1 MSKHEHATLS
11 AWQREEDGSYKAD
24 IEGWELVVHWR
35 PESAGA
41 PRGFF
46 WEAKKGE
53 GPKVRSREL
62 HEEMELCM
70 VAAEGYAKAFDV
82 AAEKK
87 AAAEKAEAEAE
98 SAH

>member
-1 MSKHEHATLS
+1 MSMHRHATIS
-11 AWQREEDGSYKAD
+11 AWQREEDGSYKAE

-35 PESAGA
+35 PESPGK

-53 GPKVRSREL
+53 GQKVRSREL
-62 HEEMELCM
+62 HEEIELAM
-70 VAAEGYAKAFDV
+70 VAAEIHADASDA

-87 AAAEKAEAEAE
+87 AAAAAAEGE